1 MNVAHSKLSLNIFVQ
16 WYDVY
21 FPKIH
26 NTHHI
31 SRTQSLISNSVMS
44 TIVLKYYSTK
54 GSHPLSNWMFFYT
67 LCKEGGG
74 STLMVSLTVKYMFSL
89 LITSIIGFSTFLY
102 LSVHIWHLIKGAGE
116 NLMKLKQPDGSLLGN
131 EGIIEDH
138 FCIVV
143 IERTNLKPF
152 KWFII
157 HWRKSEKM

>member
-1 MNVAHSKLSLNIFVQ
+1 MHQVSNNLPHINPSKEYGKMRQNQTWKKV
-16 WYDVY
+16 W
-21 FPKIH
+21 IH
-26 NTHHI
+26 PQLFTTQVHYN
-31 SRTQSLISNSVMS
+31 RTN
-44 TIVLKYYSTK
+44 K
-54 GSHPLSNWMFFYT
+54 MFSC
-67 LCKEGGG
+67 LGKSKCK

-89 LITSIIGFSTFLY
+89 LMTSIIGFSTFLY